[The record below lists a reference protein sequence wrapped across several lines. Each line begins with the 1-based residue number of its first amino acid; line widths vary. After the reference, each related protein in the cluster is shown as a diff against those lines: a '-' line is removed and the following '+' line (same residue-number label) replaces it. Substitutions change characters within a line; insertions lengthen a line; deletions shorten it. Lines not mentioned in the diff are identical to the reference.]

1 MRRIVVLGT
10 GTSVGKTYVTTC
22 LAKALHRRFPAAPIM
37 ALKPIETGVV
47 AQETTGESSFDPF
60 RACSDASALEI
71 ASFHTA
77 PPKQHPLY
85 AFVTPASAY
94 RAATV
99 EGRRVDIARIV
110 YWLQHHT
117 RQYDTPQAWLLVET
131 AGGVFSPLDVGCTN
145 LDLALALEPSGWL
158 LIAPDAL
165 GVIHDVTATLG
176 AMRSAARA
184 PDWVVLSAA
193 RAPDDSTGSNVDE
206 LAELGVA
213 QPVTCIG
220 RNQPNGI
227 DELVDALLDN

>member
-10 GTSVGKTYVTTC
+10 GTSVGKTYVTTR
-22 LAKALHRRFPAAPIM
+22 LAKALHRRFPAAPIL
-37 ALKPIETGVV
+37 AVKPTETGIV
-47 AQETTGESSFDPF
+47 AQETQPEPPSDAPLA
-60 RACSDASALEI
+60 RSDASALEM

-85 AFVTPASAY
+85 AFVTATSPY
-94 RAATV
+94 RAGRV
-99 EGRRVDIARIV
+99 EGRRVDLAAIMR
-110 YWLQHHT
+110 WLDSHT
-117 RQYDTPQAWLLVET
+117 LQYDTPHSWLLVET

-158 LIAPDAL
+158 LVAPDSL

-193 RAPDDSTGSNVDE
+193 RASDDSTGGNMDE

-213 QPVTCIG
+213 QPVACIG
-220 RNQPNGI
+220 RNQADSI
-227 DELVDALLDN
+227 EELVDALLDN